1 MKMTKL
7 IFQFRNLFL
16 TLGLLG
22 YILLAQGSDY
32 VSARGWVEDPT
43 GTLGLTEIK
52 AFPEQALDSNVFGKG
67 YSTSTYWI
75 RLRIDPTNSSEA
87 KPEENLIVRIRPVYQ
102 DNIQLFDPLAT
113 DGQTRVTGDF
123 YGSKNDEWQSL
134 NLNFLVPV
142 SMEPRDIWLKL
153 KTHQALKTVVDV
165 LTFREALA
173 ADRRQETFSALYL
186 ALLLFVLSWATLKW
200 IGQRDKVVGWFIV
213 RTLCTIIYFVSLLG
227 YARAFTPDWFPSTWL
242 DPIFNASLWFFVA
255 SAIWFDSKLL
265 KEFQANRWLLRTI
278 AILTLALPVELLTI
292 AFDQVAI
299 GVRINYLVTVV
310 ATLLVFLAA
319 ISTKA
324 WVNPREDGLQ
334 LHRIM
339 PKAALVGMYSLA
351 ILLVLYDRI
360 SIMNGSTPSENLI
373 DLIMLYPLPMSI
385 FMLIV
390 LQLRAYQ
397 QNCLQQAAQRALELS
412 QQEAEIEKKQR
423 LEHQHF
429 LSMLTHELKTPISVA
444 KINLGLSGMVGKE
457 RDRIARALK
466 NMNDVVERCRIS
478 AAMEHQRLQIEPET
492 FEVRFVLEELIAS
505 LGEQRCVKFSEVNV
519 GLINTDLQLYRI
531 IASNLLDNALK
542 YSPLDSTIFISSVN
556 QVSSGISGVSLIV
569 SNKVNSGA
577 MPDLDRLF
585 TKYYRAQSAES
596 KSGSGLGLYIC
607 AGIAQ
612 MLGGKISC
620 QGHGNDLEFKF
631 WIPA

>member
-1 MKMTKL
+1 MTKL

-52 AFPEQALDSNVFGKG
+52 ASPEQALDSNVFGKG

-75 RLRIDPTNSSEA
+75 RLRIDPTNASEE

-142 SMEPRDIWLKL
+142 SKEPRDIWLKL
-153 KTHQALKTVVDV
+153 KTHQALKTVIDV

-186 ALLLFVLSWATLKW
+186 ALLLFVMSWATLKW

-227 YARAFTPDWFPSTWL
+227 YARAFAPDWFPSTWL

-339 PKAALVGMYSLA
+339 PKFALVGMYSLA
-351 ILLVLYDRI
+351 ILLVLYDRF

-373 DLIMLYPLPMSI
+373 DLIMLYPLPVSV
-385 FMLIV
+385 FMMIV
-390 LQLRAYQ
+390 LQLRSYQ
-397 QNCLQQAAQRALELS
+397 QSCLQQASQRALELS
-412 QQEAEIEKKQR
+412 KQEAELEKKQR

-444 KINLGLSGMVGKE
+444 KINLGLSGMAGKE
-457 RDRIARALK
+457 RDRIERALK

-478 AAMEHQRLQIEPET
+478 AAMEHHRLHVEPEI
-492 FEVRFVLEELIAS
+492 FDVRLVLEDLLAS
-505 LGEQRCVKFSEVNV
+505 LGDQSCVKFSEVNM
-519 GLINTDLQLYRI
+519 GLVNTDLQLYRI

-542 YSPLDSTIFISSVN
+542 YSLQNSTISVSWTR
-556 QVSSGISGVSLIV
+556 QASLGMPGLCLTV
-569 SNKVNSGA
+569 SNAVSPAA

-585 TKYYRAQSAES
+585 TKYYRAQTAES

-607 AGIAQ
+607 SGIAQ

-620 QGHGNDLEFKF
+620 QANGNDLEFKF

>member
-1 MKMTKL
+1 MTKL

-52 AFPEQALDSNVFGKG
+52 ASPEQALDTNVFGKG

-75 RLRIDPTNSSEA
+75 RLRIDPTNASEA

-142 SMEPRDIWLKL
+142 SKEPRDIWLKL
-153 KTHQALKTVVDV
+153 KTHQALKTVIDV

-186 ALLLFVLSWATLKW
+186 ALLLFVMSWATLKW

-339 PKAALVGMYSLA
+339 PKFALVGMYSLA
-351 ILLVLYDRI
+351 ILLVLYDRF

-373 DLIMLYPLPMSI
+373 DLIMLYPLPVSV
-385 FMLIV
+385 FMMIV
-390 LQLRAYQ
+390 LQLRSYQ
-397 QNCLQQAAQRALELS
+397 QSCLQQASQRALELS
-412 QQEAEIEKKQR
+412 KQEAELEKKQR

-444 KINLGLSGMVGKE
+444 KINLGLSGMTGKE
-457 RDRIARALK
+457 RDRIERALK

-478 AAMEHQRLQIEPET
+478 AAMEHHRLHVEPEI
-492 FEVRFVLEELIAS
+492 FDVRLVLEDLLAS
-505 LGEQRCVKFSEVNV
+505 LGDQSCVKFSEVNM
-519 GLINTDLQLYRI
+519 GLVNTDLQLYRI

-542 YSPLDSTIFISSVN
+542 YSLQNSTISVSWTR
-556 QVSSGISGVSLIV
+556 QASLGMPGLCLTV
-569 SNKVNSGA
+569 SNAVSPAA

-585 TKYYRAQSAES
+585 TKYYRAQTAES

-607 AGIAQ
+607 SGIAQ

-620 QGHGNDLEFKF
+620 QANGNDLEFKF

>member
-1 MKMTKL
+1 
-7 IFQFRNLFL
+7 
-16 TLGLLG
+16 
-22 YILLAQGSDY
+22 
-32 VSARGWVEDPT
+32 
-43 GTLGLTEIK
+43 
-52 AFPEQALDSNVFGKG
+52 
-67 YSTSTYWI
+67 
-75 RLRIDPTNSSEA
+75 
-87 KPEENLIVRIRPVYQ
+87 
-102 DNIQLFDPLAT
+102 
-113 DGQTRVTGDF
+113 
-123 YGSKNDEWQSL
+123 
-134 NLNFLVPV
+134 
-142 SMEPRDIWLKL
+142 
-153 KTHQALKTVVDV
+153 
-165 LTFREALA
+165 
-173 ADRRQETFSALYL
+173 
-186 ALLLFVLSWATLKW
+186 
-200 IGQRDKVVGWFIV
+200 
-213 RTLCTIIYFVSLLG
+213 
-227 YARAFTPDWFPSTWL
+227 
-242 DPIFNASLWFFVA
+242 
-255 SAIWFDSKLL
+255 
-265 KEFQANRWLLRTI
+265 
-278 AILTLALPVELLTI
+278 
-292 AFDQVAI
+292 
-299 GVRINYLVTVV
+299 VTVV

>member
-52 AFPEQALDSNVFGKG
+52 ASPEQALDTNVFGKG

-75 RLRIDPTNSSEA
+75 RLRIDPTNASEA

-142 SMEPRDIWLKL
+142 SKEPRDIWLKL
-153 KTHQALKTVVDV
+153 KTHQALKTVIDV

-186 ALLLFVLSWATLKW
+186 ALLLFVMSWATLKW

-339 PKAALVGMYSLA
+339 PKFALVGMYSLA
-351 ILLVLYDRI
+351 ILLVLYDRF

-373 DLIMLYPLPMSI
+373 DLIMLYPLPVSV
-385 FMLIV
+385 FMMIV
-390 LQLRAYQ
+390 LQLRSYQ
-397 QNCLQQAAQRALELS
+397 QSCLQQASQRALELS
-412 QQEAEIEKKQR
+412 KQEAELEKKQR

-444 KINLGLSGMVGKE
+444 KINLGLSGMTGKE
-457 RDRIARALK
+457 RDRIERALK

-478 AAMEHQRLQIEPET
+478 AAMEHHRLHVEPEI
-492 FEVRFVLEELIAS
+492 FDVRLVL
-505 LGEQRCVKFSEVNV
+505 
-519 GLINTDLQLYRI
+519 
-531 IASNLLDNALK
+531 
-542 YSPLDSTIFISSVN
+542 
-556 QVSSGISGVSLIV
+556 
-569 SNKVNSGA
+569 
-577 MPDLDRLF
+577 
-585 TKYYRAQSAES
+585 
-596 KSGSGLGLYIC
+596 
-607 AGIAQ
+607 
-612 MLGGKISC
+612 
-620 QGHGNDLEFKF
+620 
-631 WIPA
+631 

>member
-1 MKMTKL
+1 M
-7 IFQFRNLFL
+7 FL

-52 AFPEQALDSNVFGKG
+52 ASPEQALDTNVFGKG

-75 RLRIDPTNSSEA
+75 RLRIDPTNASEA

-142 SMEPRDIWLKL
+142 SKEPRDIWLKL
-153 KTHQALKTVVDV
+153 KTHQALKTVIDV

-186 ALLLFVLSWATLKW
+186 ALLLFVMSWATLKW

-339 PKAALVGMYSLA
+339 PKFALVGMYSLA
-351 ILLVLYDRI
+351 ILLVLYDRF

-373 DLIMLYPLPMSI
+373 DLIMLYPLPVSV
-385 FMLIV
+385 FMMIV
-390 LQLRAYQ
+390 LQLRSYQ
-397 QNCLQQAAQRALELS
+397 QSCLQQASQRALELS
-412 QQEAEIEKKQR
+412 KQEAELEKKQR

-444 KINLGLSGMVGKE
+444 KINLGLSGMTGKE
-457 RDRIARALK
+457 RDRIERALK

-478 AAMEHQRLQIEPET
+478 AAMEHHRLHVEPEI
-492 FEVRFVLEELIAS
+492 FDVRLVLEDLLAS
-505 LGEQRCVKFSEVNV
+505 LGDQSCVKFSEVNM
-519 GLINTDLQLYRI
+519 GLVNTDLQLYRI

-542 YSPLDSTIFISSVN
+542 YSLQNSTISVSWTR
-556 QVSSGISGVSLIV
+556 QASLGMPGLCLTV
-569 SNKVNSGA
+569 SNAVSPAA

-585 TKYYRAQSAES
+585 TKYYRAQTAES

-607 AGIAQ
+607 SGIAQ

-620 QGHGNDLEFKF
+620 QANGNDLEFKF